1 MIFRLYKILSSKCC
15 VVVLKTSF
23 VLILREMLGAAE
35 NKSSNK
41 ILTETISKWYS
52 GKLLFQNRKIDGK
65 TTVNEFIF
73 KSFILT
79 YSELAV
85 LAVTYSSAVH
95 TVCSCAGFAS
105 KTLIFSWLSFCS
117 FTLLSGCKFR
127 LYRLY
132 RLIILQALWKLFL
145 TLARYW
151 NVLSETDLP
160 KKNLQIDSERDVIWI
175 ILKLP
180 HY

>member
-1 MIFRLYKILSSKCC
+1 M
-15 VVVLKTSF
+15 LKTSF

-35 NKSSNK
+35 NMKSSNK
-41 ILTETISKWYS
+41 ILTETISKRYS
-52 GKLLFQNRKIDGK
+52 GKLLFQNHCKIDGK

-85 LAVTYSSAVH
+85 LAVTYSSVVH

-151 NVLSETDLP
+151 KWNVLSETDLP
-160 KKNLQIDSERDVIWI
+160 KKNLQIDSERDVI
-175 ILKLP
+175 
-180 HY
+180 

>member
-1 MIFRLYKILSSKCC
+1 M
-15 VVVLKTSF
+15 LKTSF

-151 NVLSETDLP
+151 NVLSETDFLR
-160 KKNLQIDSERDVIWI
+160 KTCRLTLSETWSGLFWNSHITNWQ
-175 ILKLP
+175 LCQF
-180 HY
+180 

>member
-15 VVVLKTSF
+15 VIVLKTSF

-85 LAVTYSSAVH
+85 LAVTYSSAVQL
-95 TVCSCAGFAS
+95 FARVQALPR
-105 KTLIFSWLSFCS
+105 K
-117 FTLLSGCKFR
+117 R
-127 LYRLY
+127 LYFHGFLSAVLLY
-132 RLIILQALWKLFL
+132 FL
-145 TLARYW
+145 DA
-151 NVLSETDLP
+151 NFVFTDFT
-160 KKNLQIDSERDVIWI
+160 DW
-175 ILKLP
+175 
-180 HY
+180 

>member
-1 MIFRLYKILSSKCC
+1 M
-15 VVVLKTSF
+15 LKTSF

-105 KTLIFSWLSFCS
+105 KTLIFSWLSFCKFYS
-117 FTLLSGCKFR
+117 TFWMQISSLQTLQSDNFTGSLK
-127 LYRLY
+127 
-132 RLIILQALWKLFL
+132 
-145 TLARYW
+145 
-151 NVLSETDLP
+151 
-160 KKNLQIDSERDVIWI
+160 VIFNFSQ
-175 ILKLP
+175 ILKRFIRNRFT
-180 HY
+180 